1 MKGSVCDSLASKK
14 HVFLVMDAAP
24 AAPAPVP
31 PVIDTTRQVR
41 IATTLEAIESKSLF
55 TPFNLGALLVFLLVV
70 FFLYKRYRD
79 KKATENAHS
88 MPSLLQKTA

>member
-88 MPSLLQKTA
+88 MPSPLQKTA